1 MSIIVKFIVITP
13 LNSTWIRNSAE
24 QQLKETYKTPE
35 SLQQAENTLLPA
47 FTDESLIWG
56 QNDFSKEMLMAFNEE
71 EPVSSLRLVSN
82 QPKLPVLEANKPMF
96 LDMIV
101 HNFSEEGLKALI
113 NRAEQIAHQRKYD
126 LLWTYLSTEDSFCL
140 NTFKEYGFKLIENQA
155 DTDAKNTIVLA
166 KHI

>member
-24 QQLKETYKTPE
+24 QQIKDTYKTPE

-82 QPKLPVLEANKPMF
+82 QPKLQELEANKPMY

-126 LLWTYLSTEDSFCL
+126 LLWTSVSVED
-140 NTFKEYGFKLIENQA
+140 TFIKDTFEAFGFKKIENQP
-155 DTDAKNTIVLA
+155 DTNTNSSIVFAKQV
-166 KHI
+166 